1 MKTKS
6 YNQLLKWDHK
16 NKKVYV
22 KRQLNPPSYNS
33 KFLYQLKEENPDY
46 AIIKDYEN

>member
-6 YNQLLKWDHK
+6 HNQLLNWNHK
-16 NKKVYV
+16 DKKIYV
-22 KRQLNPPSYNS
+22 QRQLNPPSYNS

-46 AIIKDYEN
+46 VIIKKYEI